1 MLGTLLS
8 MIDSIWD
15 REILADNMLFILY
28 LKTFRN
34 TYQHMFYT
42 TVLSLQFR
50 ADSISVKILNFTF
63 RILEILHKMLI
74 TVLTQ
79 SCRLRQT
86 DIGWQSVVHPNFK
99 QFSGT
104 CMNIYFISLSLQ
116 FNADSISVKILN
128 YTIRNGEIS
137 YKMLGTLLR
146 IDSVWDGQ
154 ISADS
159 LLFILILKP
168 LSLWHNRR
176 HQTTPFSK
184 KSASSLKTTG
194 KHFPKTIKNK

>member
-1 MLGTLLS
+1 MSISGESLNYTIWNLEVSNKMLGTLLS
-8 MIDSIWD
+8 IDSIWD

-104 CMNIYFISLSLQ
+104 CMNIHFISLSLQ

-154 ISADS
+154 ISADN

-176 HQTTPFSK
+176 H
-184 KSASSLKTTG
+184 
-194 KHFPKTIKNK
+194 